1 MSIESK
7 IKYYPALSVAD
18 NAKINGVSEDAIRY
32 YIRTRGV
39 DRRYAEKMKVLKSMQ
54 DYLDEHPNA
63 TKAEVARQSGRGIN
77 TVVRYWDILQGR
89 TRLEPNAR
97 KTETHEQTITALNKR
112 QIAYLDKLPVEFIR
126 EYLKARSVEEKKARK
141 KREQE
146 EQKTIAIQEI
156 KSRIDT
162 LVENEHENTLLL
174 EQYSLYLPKI
184 TKEDLYRREKT
195 KYDITKY
202 RCIAFRKKGDMWKN
216 WNVDLGNMN
225 GGFPFSING
234 ITFPTSE
241 HAYIFGIFSHNTK
254 EHLAIQ
260 KQLLENPN
268 GYIIKKAIRYKNIDL
283 WRADWNEFNVEWM
296 LFVVWQKAVQN
307 KEFQSILK
315 ALPQHAHIIEDVSFK
330 AKDDNSADFWGARN
344 PSKTEF
350 GSLVAKYVKH
360 LDKDDSKIKQ
370 NLLWDYCNV
379 GVYEGFN
386 VMGKI
391 LTYVKQCLHDGIEP
405 NINYELLSSKN
416 IFILGKPVSFDN
428 TATKQ
433 QSSIVVPLTAEDISP
448 AEQSKRA
455 AAVLLNKATNKAQGK
470 NVILDGV
477 ELKYEEYAYPIDD
490 VILYSS
496 KVEPENR
503 MLGHHYECLITFR
516 GVEFYGVEQMH
527 SALKFNERPYILN
540 DIMTAE
546 SGVQAKD
553 RSHKY
558 AKMYLYDSD
567 YNLKDARITALCFLF
582 KYLSVKEYRDRLR
595 ELRGK
600 TLFENKGS
608 YEGGNRMNA
617 DKTMLIGNNGD
628 GRSMMA
634 VRDMMLRYEDAA
646 IAEVEQMKGRSLT
659 DAEREEVLNGVLA
672 TVRAKFE
679 NDPQVKA
686 DSDNVIEYI
695 KTHTDIIPLRR
706 YWPGEDAKAIIFEFD
721 NCVFDTSAD
730 DEVRK
735 AKGAKITNWNKFYK
749 EYIPQYKLHDG
760 WRKVFEWADANGVL
774 IGVLGKAKTDLV
786 RRTFEA
792 NEIRCDAIEYASN
805 ASRQHGYDIID
816 GLKIRPE
823 QVLCYISGSKQGVQQ
838 AKESGFRFIGATWN
852 AKDIDALANETTINN
867 PADIIDIL
875 NSTPTEQK
883 IEKPLSIAKQSIK
896 DNLKCTDR
904 HVYFFQDTPLSNWWK
919 STPAIP
925 YDGHHFNSSEAL
937 FMYLKAKGM
946 GDDEIAMQIV
956 EVDNNASLAD
966 NKRFAKVKAL
976 GRKCKFDEAI
986 YLEKREE
993 WMFTTISAKYEV
1005 DEEFRSVL
1013 MSDKYKGLTFVE
1025 ASPFDAVWGI
1035 KTTATKKVLSEGESA
1050 WNGLNLLGKLLTKL
1064 RDEKLK

>member
-7 IKYYPALSVAD
+7 IKYNPALSVAD
-18 NAKINGVSEDAIRY
+18 NAKQNGVSEDAIRY

-39 DRRYAEKMKVLKSMQ
+39 DRRYAEKIKVLKSMQ

-97 KTETHEQTITALNKR
+97 KNNLHEQTITALNKR
-112 QIAYLDKLPVEFIR
+112 QIAYLDKLPIEFIR
-126 EYLKARSVEEKKARK
+126 EYLLQREAQRDAQETPIA
-141 KREQE
+141 KR
-146 EQKTIAIQEI
+146 
-156 KSRIDT
+156 D
-162 LVENEHENTLLL
+162 
-174 EQYSLYLPKI
+174 
-184 TKEDLYRREKT
+184 
-195 KYDITKY
+195 
-202 RCIAFRKKGDMWKN
+202 
-216 WNVDLGNMN
+216 
-225 GGFPFSING
+225 
-234 ITFPTSE
+234 
-241 HAYIFGIFSHNTK
+241 
-254 EHLAIQ
+254 
-260 KQLLENPN
+260 
-268 GYIIKKAIRYKNIDL
+268 IIKPQPIR
-283 WRADWNEFNVEWM
+283 VE
-296 LFVVWQKAVQN
+296 
-307 KEFQSILK
+307 
-315 ALPQHAHIIEDVSFK
+315 
-330 AKDDNSADFWGARN
+330 
-344 PSKTEF
+344 
-350 GSLVAKYVKH
+350 
-360 LDKDDSKIKQ
+360 
-370 NLLWDYCNV
+370 
-379 GVYEGFN
+379 
-386 VMGKI
+386 
-391 LTYVKQCLHDGIEP
+391 
-405 NINYELLSSKN
+405 
-416 IFILGKPVSFDN
+416 
-428 TATKQ
+428 
-433 QSSIVVPLTAEDISP
+433 VPLTAEDISP

-455 AAVLLNKATNKAQGK
+455 ATMLLNKAKNKAQGK
-470 NVILDGV
+470 NVILDGI
-477 ELKYEEYAYPIDD
+477 ELKYEEHAYPIDD

-496 KVEPENR
+496 TVEPENR

-516 GVEFYGVEQMH
+516 GVEFYAVEQMH

-608 YEGGNRMNA
+608 YEGGNRMNE

-634 VRDMMLRYEDAA
+634 VRDMMLKYEDEA
-646 IAEVEQMKGRSLT
+646 IAEAEQKKGCSLT
-659 DAEREEVLNGVLA
+659 DAEREEVLNGVLVA
-672 TVRAKFE
+672 VRRKFE

-695 KTHTDIIPLRR
+695 KTHTDIIPLKR

-816 GLKIRPE
+816 GLKVRPE
-823 QVLCYISGSKQGVQQ
+823 QVLCYISGSKQGVKQ
-838 AKESGFRFIGATWN
+838 AKESGFRFIGATWD

-875 NSTPTEQK
+875 NSSPTEQK
-883 IEKPLSIAKQSIK
+883 IEKTL
-896 DNLKCTDR
+896 LK
-904 HVYFFQDTPLSNWWK
+904 
-919 STPAIP
+919 
-925 YDGHHFNSSEAL
+925 
-937 FMYLKAKGM
+937 
-946 GDDEIAMQIV
+946 
-956 EVDNNASLAD
+956 
-966 NKRFAKVKAL
+966 
-976 GRKCKFDEAI
+976 
-986 YLEKREE
+986 
-993 WMFTTISAKYEV
+993 
-1005 DEEFRSVL
+1005 
-1013 MSDKYKGLTFVE
+1013 
-1025 ASPFDAVWGI
+1025 
-1035 KTTATKKVLSEGESA
+1035 
-1050 WNGLNLLGKLLTKL
+1050 
-1064 RDEKLK
+1064 

>member
-1 MSIESK
+1 MSKESS
-7 IKYYPALSVAD
+7 IKYNPALSVAD

-54 DYLDEHPNA
+54 DYLDVHPNA

-97 KTETHEQTITALNKR
+97 KTETHEQTITTLNKR

-126 EYLKARSVEEKKARK
+126 EYLLQREAQRDAQETPIA
-141 KREQE
+141 KR
-146 EQKTIAIQEI
+146 
-156 KSRIDT
+156 D
-162 LVENEHENTLLL
+162 
-174 EQYSLYLPKI
+174 
-184 TKEDLYRREKT
+184 
-195 KYDITKY
+195 
-202 RCIAFRKKGDMWKN
+202 
-216 WNVDLGNMN
+216 
-225 GGFPFSING
+225 
-234 ITFPTSE
+234 
-241 HAYIFGIFSHNTK
+241 
-254 EHLAIQ
+254 
-260 KQLLENPN
+260 
-268 GYIIKKAIRYKNIDL
+268 IIKPQPIR
-283 WRADWNEFNVEWM
+283 VE
-296 LFVVWQKAVQN
+296 
-307 KEFQSILK
+307 
-315 ALPQHAHIIEDVSFK
+315 
-330 AKDDNSADFWGARN
+330 
-344 PSKTEF
+344 
-350 GSLVAKYVKH
+350 
-360 LDKDDSKIKQ
+360 
-370 NLLWDYCNV
+370 
-379 GVYEGFN
+379 
-386 VMGKI
+386 
-391 LTYVKQCLHDGIEP
+391 
-405 NINYELLSSKN
+405 
-416 IFILGKPVSFDN
+416 
-428 TATKQ
+428 
-433 QSSIVVPLTAEDISP
+433 VPLTAEDISP

-455 AAVLLNKATNKAQGK
+455 ATMLLDKAKNKAQGK

-477 ELKYEEYAYPIDD
+477 ELKYEEHAYPIDD
-490 VILYSS
+490 VILYNS

-540 DIMTAE
+540 DIMTAKN
-546 SGVQAKD
+546 GVQAKD

-600 TLFENKGS
+600 TLFENKRS
-608 YEGGNRMNA
+608 YEGGNRMND

-634 VRDMMLRYEDAA
+634 VRDMMLRYEDEA
-646 IAEVEQMKGRSLT
+646 ITQAEQHKGRSLT
-659 DAEREEVLNGVLA
+659 DNEREEVINGVLVA
-672 TVRAKFE
+672 VRAKFE

-686 DSDNVIEYI
+686 DSDNVIKYI
-695 KTHTDIIPLRR
+695 KEHSDIIPLKR
-706 YWPGEDAKAIIFEFD
+706 YWPGENAKAIIVEFD
-721 NCVFDTSAD
+721 NCVFDTSVD
-730 DEVRK
+730 DDVRK
-735 AKGAKITNWNKFYK
+735 AKGAKVTNWNKFYK
-749 EYIPQYKLHDG
+749 EYIPKYKLHDG
-760 WRKVFEWADANGVL
+760 WREVFEWADANGVL

-792 NEIRCDAIEYASN
+792 NNIRCNAIEYASN
-805 ASRQHGYDIID
+805 ASQQHGYNIID
-816 GLKIRPE
+816 GLKVRPE
-823 QVLCYISGSKQGVQQ
+823 QVLCYVSGSKQGVKQ
-838 AKESGFRFIGATWN
+838 AKESGFRFIGATWY
-852 AKDIDALANETTINN
+852 AKDIDALANETTINT

-904 HVYFFQDTPLSNWWK
+904 YVYFFQDTPLSNWWK

-925 YDGHHFNSSEAL
+925 YDGHHFTSSEAL

-976 GRKCKFDEAI
+976 GKKCKFDEAI

-993 WMFTTISAKYEV
+993 WMFTTISTKYEV